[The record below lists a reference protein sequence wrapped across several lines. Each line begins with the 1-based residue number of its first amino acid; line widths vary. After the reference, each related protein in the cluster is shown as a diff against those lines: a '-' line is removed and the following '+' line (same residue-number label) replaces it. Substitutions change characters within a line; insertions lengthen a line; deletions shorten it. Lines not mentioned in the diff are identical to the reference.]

1 MRNGM
6 NVHTDKKR
14 GNKDKG
20 EYPLP
25 GMGCK
30 CTRVSDDRHEKWS
43 WKMDCGFIQY
53 NFSFL
58 VIKIL
63 MFEINATFKIGFKSF
78 SPREF

>member
-14 GNKDKG
+14 GNKDKW

-30 CTRVSDDRHEKWS
+30 CTRVGELWGQAWEVKLEDGLWLYS
-43 WKMDCGFIQY
+43 I
-53 NFSFL
+53 
-58 VIKIL
+58 
-63 MFEINATFKIGFKSF
+63 
-78 SPREF
+78 